1 MKRILPLMLLLT
13 LLLCACGEATVPTYS
28 QPQTSEPP
36 ASEES
41 ALPTEPSSDETE
53 ASLPSPATVEALHT
67 YPADTSMVRFTRFN
81 ALEGDTIYEAYGF
94 LHAYDMIENRTEVCC
109 TKEHCPHADDN
120 CNAYIAEDMNGYIFA
135 VRDGTAY
142 FMGGGRDPHVC
153 DLTDLKFFA
162 IDMVTGERRTYYE
175 PALGGTCAKLGD
187 AALCGNV
194 AVLNFDTF
202 APTENG
208 VTADTKTH
216 HILSFDLTSGEM
228 TTVMQREIS
237 YGEMY
242 NLWGLSETHL
252 LLAYHYQS
260 ATGFSYGAEF
270 NPLST
275 KQDYSDYVASM
286 SRWVMLE
293 YPLTE
298 DPKWSAQ
305 AFSSSTSQTLYDY
318 SQFYNGRLYYRV
330 DDAVWFYDLGTHS
343 REILFE
349 QPGIERMFC
358 MDGSVFC
365 ETDEGCFRYELATG
379 TVYQCP
385 DSGEKTKLMPFAET
399 DDAFLCVRSYEGSEY
414 FRIDKMDFYR
424 GNFEAAEV
432 LPSLY

>member
-1 MKRILPLMLLLT
+1 MKRMIPLILLLT
-13 LLLCACGEATVPTYS
+13 LLLCACGKKNVPAYS

-36 ASEES
+36 ASEENILS
-41 ALPTEPSSDETE
+41 TEPSSDETE
-53 ASLPSPATVEALHT
+53 ASLPSPATVETLHT
-67 YPADTSMVRFTRFN
+67 YPADTSMVRFTRYN
-81 ALEGDTIYEAYGF
+81 AMEGDTIYEASGF
-94 LHAYDMIENRTEVCC
+94 LLAYDMIENRAEVCC

-120 CNAYIAEDMNGYIFA
+120 CNAYIAEDMSDLFT

-142 FMGGGRDPHVC
+142 FIGGGRNPQGN
-153 DLTDLKFFA
+153 LTELKFFA

-175 PALGGTCAKLGD
+175 PTLDGTCVKLGD

-202 APTENG
+202 APTEEG

-216 HILSFDLTSGEM
+216 HILSFDLTSGAM
-228 TTVMQREIS
+228 TTVMQREIL

-252 LLAYHYQS
+252 LIAYHHRNTP
-260 ATGFSYGAEF
+260 AFSYGAEF

-330 DDAVWFYDLGTHS
+330 DDMVWFYDLGTHT
-343 REILFE
+343 REVLFE
-349 QPGIERMFC
+349 QPDIERMFC

-385 DSGEKTKLMPFAET
+385 DSGERTKLMPFAET
-399 DDAFLCVRSYEGSEY
+399 DDAFLCALPYDGSDC
-414 FRIDKMDFYR
+414 FRIDKMDYYR
-424 GNFEAAEV
+424 GNFDAAEV
-432 LPSLY
+432 LPIP